1 MKKVLFPVTIILIIV
16 SLSITSSASQFIDI
30 KEEDWYHT
38 SIASLYNDGIVSGY
52 PDGSFRPD
60 NQVTVGEFLA
70 MVYSSL
76 GEKETPSTGN
86 QEQHWA
92 YDIIKKA
99 IDDNILDFVAY
110 LRDDCIVSENA
121 STDDIIAAI
130 DLDKV
135 LSRNDA
141 VKILAYTIREK
152 DKIYFDF
159 EKNEVLYMPDIVE
172 IINITIDANS
182 GLADFEKDELK
193 KKVTSSLSEQIS
205 LMKSKMPSIKE
216 QIIGEFRDISSE
228 ETEVIFLYFLEVAS
242 GYSDGTFKG
251 SKPVSRAEACTLIL
265 NYIKVR
271 ENIIMAKEEIL
282 QNFKMILSNFS

>member
-141 VKILAYTIREK
+141 VKIFAYTIRDK

>member
-1 MKKVLFPVTIILIIV
+1 MKKVLFPFTIILIIV

-251 SKPVSRAEACTLIL
+251 SKPVSRAEACTFIL